1 MKCAKCGG
9 NITEGKPYCKHCGWR
24 VAKSG
29 AGNGDA
35 AVKERAERGGR
46 SYAVAACAAAVA
58 LVLVIV
64 LVILGATGALSGA
77 PNREANAGA
86 NGGTTNNEANEGVSV
101 AVPDFAGAGMTRTEA
116 TDAAKEAGINVV
128 FVEEY
133 SETARKGQIFSQSPE
148 AGAKVKQGDVV
159 TLTVSLGA
167 QPTPKPTYTVTFKDW
182 DGTVLRTQSVLE
194 GTAATAPA
202 DPTREGYT
210 FTGWDKAFDN
220 VTADMTVTAQ
230 YTINRYL
237 VIFVDGLIG
246 GSIDVQWV
254 EHGADAEAPEAPKHE
269 DEGFTFTGWDVE
281 FTNVTS
287 KLIVTA
293 QYENNNVAKPTQTP
307 CVYACIDM
315 NEHTRLQTIR

>member
-9 NITEGKPYCKHCGWR
+9 NITDGKPFCKHCGWR
-24 VAKSG
+24 VVRTAKSG
-29 AGNGDA
+29 AGNGDTA
-35 AVKERAERGGR
+35 AKEKAKRGGR
-46 SYAVAACAAAVA
+46 SSAVAACAAAVA

-86 NGGTTNNEANEGVSV
+86 NGGTTDNKANEGVSV
-101 AVPDFAGAGMTRTEA
+101 AVPDFAGAGMTRTDA

-133 SETARKGQIFSQSPE
+133 SETAPAGQIFGQSPE

-230 YTINRYL
+230 YTINRYRYR
-237 VIFVDGLIG
+237 VIFVDGLTDEM
-246 GSIDVQWV
+246 IDVQWV
-254 EHGADAEAPEAPKHE
+254 VHGGSAVAPEPPEHVGY
-269 DEGFTFTGWDVE
+269 DFRGWDIP
-281 FTNVTS
+281 FDNVTS
-287 KLIVTA
+287 NLTVTA
-293 QYENNNVAKPTQTP
+293 QYKSWLDV
-307 CVYACIDM
+307 
-315 NEHTRLQTIR
+315 